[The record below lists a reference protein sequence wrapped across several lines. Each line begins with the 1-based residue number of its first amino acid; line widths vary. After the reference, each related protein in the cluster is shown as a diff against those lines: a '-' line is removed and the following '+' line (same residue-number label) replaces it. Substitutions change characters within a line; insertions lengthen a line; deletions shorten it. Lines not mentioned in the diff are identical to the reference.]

1 VKVVRNAIRLALA
14 AVLLAAFAGMSA
26 RAQSAPEGSGA
37 AGSAAKKDATPEEI
51 IRQFTEKETEFYKAW
66 MNYSYAQTANIRIR
80 SVNGR
85 PSNEWMDIVSEVV
98 FDDDGSRDV
107 RQIKRRG
114 QLKSLRFTREDEE
127 IINELNP
134 FALTTTDLPLYDL
147 KYEGK
152 ERVDELNCHVFA
164 VKPKKIKKGRLYF
177 EGKIWVD
184 DIDLQVVRTVGR
196 AVPQS
201 PSGQLFP
208 EFETLRQMIDGKYWF
223 PVWTHADE
231 RLRFV
236 DSTVRIEETITYDDY
251 RKFETKTTIRYGD
264 LGDENEAGEGGGEK

>member
-1 VKVVRNAIRLALA
+1 MKVVKETVRIALA
-14 AVLLAAFAGMSA
+14 ALLLAGAAGVWA
-26 RAQSAPEGSGA
+26 RAQSTA
-37 AGSAAKKDATPEEI
+37 AGARGAGGGKAVAQEPTPEEI
-51 IRQFTEKETEFYKAW
+51 IKQFTEKETEFYKAW
-66 MNYSYAQTANIRIR
+66 MNYTYRQTANIRIR
-80 SVNGR
+80 SKDGR
-85 PSNEWMDIVSEVV
+85 PSNEWMDLVSEVV

-107 RQIKRRG
+107 RQLKRRG

-127 IINELNP
+127 IINNLNP
-134 FALTTTDLPLYDL
+134 FALTTAELPLYDL

-164 VKPKKIKKGRLYF
+164 VKPKKIKSGRLYF
-177 EGKIWVD
+177 EGRIWVD
-184 DIDLQVVRTVGR
+184 DLDLQVVRTVGK

-251 RKFETKTTIRYGD
+251 RKFDTKATIRYGD
-264 LGDENEAGEGGGEK
+264 LEGEGEE